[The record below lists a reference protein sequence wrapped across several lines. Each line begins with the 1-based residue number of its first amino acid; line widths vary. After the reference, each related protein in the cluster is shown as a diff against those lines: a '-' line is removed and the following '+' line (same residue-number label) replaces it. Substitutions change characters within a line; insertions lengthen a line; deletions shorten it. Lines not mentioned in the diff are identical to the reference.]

1 MHQIVEPPTPNPV
14 SPPPVSRRALL
25 EGTAGAGFVAAAGWG
40 SAALRPRDAHAAD
53 PAQGAG
59 SARQIAAFRIR
70 QAAAQAGARQ
80 TLAVVQ
86 RARRSAA
93 RPHGGNDG
101 QRRTT
106 GRATTDACRCDRADA
121 ARAVCDLAGRAR
133 GRRSRSQHA
142 APAPRSATRRGRIRA
157 RHDGVVR
164 SLTPEFARVWK
175 SRADDAIVLAARF
188 QKRKRN
194 PTVGS
199 MLLRWKKLF
208 ANPLFTCE
216 NMKPA

>member
-86 RARRSAA
+86 RAKIGCTASRWERRSTS
-93 RPHGGNDG
+93 R
-101 QRRTT
+101 
-106 GRATTDACRCDRADA
+106 DRA
-121 ARAVCDLAGRAR
+121 GNH
-133 GRRSRSQHA
+133 RR
-142 APAPRSATRRGRIRA
+142 
-157 RHDGVVR
+157 
-164 SLTPEFARVWK
+164 L
-175 SRADDAIVLAARF
+175 
-188 QKRKRN
+188 
-194 PTVGS
+194 
-199 MLLRWKKLF
+199 
-208 ANPLFTCE
+208 PL
-216 NMKPA
+216 